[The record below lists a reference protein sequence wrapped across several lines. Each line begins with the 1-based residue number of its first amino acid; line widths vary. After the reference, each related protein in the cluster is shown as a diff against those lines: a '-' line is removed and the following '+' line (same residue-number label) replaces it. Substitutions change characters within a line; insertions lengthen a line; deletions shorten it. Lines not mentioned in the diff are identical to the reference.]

1 MMTQPKCH
9 AAAAQ
14 RMSVAE
20 SLGGEWTQKPASSD
34 EAELIQGLPRSTK
47 QCQGESGKTSP
58 DDANHSGLVDSGS
71 KRSGGW
77 FKQIGS
83 ECLCQG
89 L

>member
-58 DDANHSGLVDSGS
+58 DDANHSGLTTIRRLKV
-71 KRSGGW
+71 W
-77 FKQIGS
+77 
-83 ECLCQG
+83 LCIPNDIFYT
-89 L
+89 